1 LIPREKLLARSDN
14 DRSFLDTLL
23 LSLYGDA
30 FSPREEY
37 LILQLFKL
45 AITNEIVKIKSGPIE
60 FTQSESVVPQMII
73 TYNKRKQ
80 GVEYLKNT
88 FGSLIKEINA
98 KDYAFELNATTVRF
112 HLVYS
117 FSLSFFLSSFSS
129 LFVDF
134 VFY

>member
-1 LIPREKLLARSDN
+1 LYLIPREKLNARSAES

-23 LSLYGDA
+23 LALYGDA

-37 LILQLFKL
+37 LILQLFKF
-45 AITNEIVKIKSGPIE
+45 AITNEIVKLKNSPIE

-88 FGSLIKEINA
+88 FGSLIKDISTKN
-98 KDYAFELNATTVRF
+98 YVFELNAVA
-112 HLVYS
+112 VCCYS
-117 FSLSFFLSSFSS
+117 LSLSFIP
-129 LFVDF
+129 F
-134 VFY
+134 VFIVTSTFTLF